1 MHENEQEARTEA
13 LKMLE
18 IYDDLGRDMLAIPF
32 VKGRKTDKEK
42 FAGAEETY
50 TIEALMPDGKA
61 LQSGTTH
68 YFGDG
73 FAKAFNITFQ
83 GRDGKLHNP
92 HQTSWGVSTRLLGA
106 IIMVH
111 GDNNGLVIPP
121 KVAPTQVVVIPVAA
135 NKPGVIPE
143 ARKIYDQIKATGLRV
158 KIDDSDKSAGWKFS
172 EYEMKGVP
180 LRVEIGPRDIEK
192 GQVTVAKRNTGEK
205 ITVKYEDLADTL
217 NSLIDVIHNEMY
229 QKAYE
234 YLQNH
239 ITECNSIEE
248 MGEIFNKKGGY
259 AKVMWC
265 VSPECEAKIKE
276 LYQATARAIPFNQIP
291 TGDKCVVCGKEAKK
305 VILFAKAY

>member
-1 MHENEQEARTEA
+1 MEDVKMREEYGISNEAYELVNSCEKELVDVFKRIDEVCELNS
-13 LKMLE
+13 LKVLNAFKKHRLSE
-18 IYDDLGRDMLAIPF
+18 IHLSTTTGYGYDDLGRDMLAIPF

-143 ARKIYDQIKATGLRV
+143 ARKIYDQIN
-158 KIDDSDKSAGWKFS
+158 KF
-172 EYEMKGVP
+172 M
-180 LRVEIGPRDIEK
+180 
-192 GQVTVAKRNTGEK
+192 
-205 ITVKYEDLADTL
+205 
-217 NSLIDVIHNEMY
+217 
-229 QKAYE
+229 
-234 YLQNH
+234 
-239 ITECNSIEE
+239 
-248 MGEIFNKKGGY
+248 
-259 AKVMWC
+259 
-265 VSPECEAKIKE
+265 
-276 LYQATARAIPFNQIP
+276 
-291 TGDKCVVCGKEAKK
+291 
-305 VILFAKAY
+305 